1 MRKSQLIIAICAGA
15 VVLSSCSGG
24 RTWPHPEDCYVNP
37 GNRTI
42 DECILCKVIEGF
54 SCSVEDATDSV
65 KTLADAELLAQEMDK
80 LKHVINLAKELELDV
95 PRRVTKAYNKALACI
110 QEHDYF
116 NSDSLRAELSTA
128 HPL

>member
-1 MRKSQLIIAICAGA
+1 M
-15 VVLSSCSGG
+15 
-24 RTWPHPEDCYVNP
+24 
-37 GNRTI
+37 
-42 DECILCKVIEGF
+42 
-54 SCSVEDATDSV
+54 EDATDSV
-65 KTLADAELLAQEMDK
+65 KTLADAELLAQEMDN
-80 LKHVINLAKELELDV
+80 LKNGINLAKVLELDV